1 MIAFLTGKPLVQGNK
16 LIVFVNGVGYGVQV
30 SNKVFQQTAN
40 VELVSLFI
48 HTHVREDQLNLFGFL
63 SSQEQQLFELL
74 LSVSGVGPSTALNIT
89 NMHPDQLIEA
99 VQEAK
104 VSFFTAV
111 PRVGKKLAQ
120 KIIIELR
127 GKLGELKELNLAP
140 LSEKQQ
146 TVISALVNLGFNEDA
161 VREITNEL
169 ELDKLDEA
177 QAIKQAIMK
186 LGSKK

>member
-1 MIAFLTGKPLVQGNK
+1 MIAFLTGTPMLMGSK
-16 LIVFVNGVGYGVQV
+16 LIVNVNGVGYGVLV
-30 SNKVFQQTAN
+30 SNKVLQQVATAP
-40 VELVSLFI
+40 EVSLYI
-48 HTHVREDQLNLFGFL
+48 HTHVREDQLSLFGFL
-63 SSQEQQLFELL
+63 SQQEQQLFELL
-74 LSVSGVGPSTALNIT
+74 LTVSGVGPSTALNIT

-161 VREITNEL
+161 VREITNEMEL
-169 ELDKLDEA
+169 EELDEA

-186 LGSKK
+186 LGTK

>member
-1 MIAFLTGKPLVQGNK
+1 MIAFLTGKPMLQGNK
-16 LIVFVNGVGYGVQV
+16 LVVIAGSVGYGVAV
-30 SNKVFQQTAN
+30 SNKVLQQTNNAEMVN
-40 VELVSLFI
+40 LFI
-48 HTHVREDQLNLFGFL
+48 HTHVREDQLSLFGFL
-63 SSQEQQLFELL
+63 TQQEQQLFELL
-74 LSVSGVGPSTALNIT
+74 LTVSGVGPSTALNIT
-89 NMHPDQLIEA
+89 NMPPDQLIEA

-127 GKLGELKELNLAP
+127 GKLGKLKELNLAP

-146 TVISALVNLGFNEDA
+146 MVISALVNLGFNEEA
-161 VREITNEL
+161 VREITNEMEL
-169 ELDKLDEA
+169 EELDEA

-186 LGSKK
+186 LGPKH

>member
-1 MIAFLTGKPLVQGNK
+1 MIAFLTGKPLIQGSK
-16 LIVFVNGVGYGVQV
+16 LIVLVNGVGYGVHVSTKVLQQV
-30 SNKVFQQTAN
+30 AN
-40 VELVSLFI
+40 SESISLYV

-63 SSQEQQLFELL
+63 TYQEQQLFELL

-161 VREITNEL
+161 VRDITREMEL
-169 ELDKLDEA
+169 ENLDEA

-186 LGSKK
+186 LGTK